1 MEEKKRLWVQTKMD
15 PCFYKMILYKV
26 ASMAE
31 VWCRLDLLQRPHP
44 LARWLGACGDAV
56 LWVQTCCPPC
66 FSFRCRSPGAHI
78 ACYFFTIHSYL
89 LLSRSGRGSWLDALA
104 ARLKGQPPG
113 HGLPPGGGA
122 QGAAPPGRRESLRG
136 EAP

>member
-1 MEEKKRLWVQTKMD
+1 MLLQDGFLQGSK
-15 PCFYKMILYKV
+15 PGAIL
-26 ASMAE
+26 
-31 VWCRLDLLQRPHP
+31 CRLDLLQRPHP

-104 ARLKGQPPG
+104 ARLKGQAPG
-113 HGLPPGGGA
+113 CGLQPITSSLFTFTSYFYL
-122 QGAAPPGRRESLRG
+122 APPAGELVRRSRD
-136 EAP
+136 